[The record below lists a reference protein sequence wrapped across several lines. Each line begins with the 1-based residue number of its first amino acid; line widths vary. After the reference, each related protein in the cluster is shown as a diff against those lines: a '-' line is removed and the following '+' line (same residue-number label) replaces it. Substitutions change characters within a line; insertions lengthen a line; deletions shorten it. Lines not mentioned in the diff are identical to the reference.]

1 LKLIRFLMIL
11 VIASSIT
18 SGFVKSVS
26 ADQGFDLEN
35 VSYEYEFGK
44 TLSIT
49 ATVPQIE
56 NIKSISVSIQP
67 ENLQPRQI
75 NGEIGNDSQVN
86 ATFDL
91 QTNSI
96 SPFSR
101 VFFWFTAEL
110 QNGTMISSP
119 SYWFDYVD
127 NRFPW
132 KSNSSKLF
140 TVYWVFEDS
149 QYGQR
154 IQQIAKSGLERSTQL
169 LPVAPNI
176 PIEIYIYPDIT
187 SMKSIFPVD
196 SELWVNGKAILKANR
211 IIVVDQPPLDDFTD
225 LERLIPHETM
235 HLLQFHVLVSNYAY
249 APTWL
254 MEGLASQAELY
265 PDADK
270 ERVLSKAT
278 ETGRLTPLSTLCLG
292 ISQDP
297 EQANIDYAQS
307 ASLVRY
313 VKNTY
318 GNQSLLTMLQAA
330 SSGKDCS
337 SLVNSTLG
345 ISLQRL
351 EDDWLA
357 SVSSNAPVTTI
368 GQVSTFLWI
377 FIPGVLVVSGLILL
391 AVRRSRTKSKE
402 TKSE

>member
-1 LKLIRFLMIL
+1 MIL
-11 VIASSIT
+11 VIGSSIT
-18 SGFVKSVS
+18 SGFVRSVS

-44 TLSIT
+44 TLTIT

-67 ENLQPRQI
+67 ENLQSRQI
-75 NGEIGNDSQVN
+75 NGEIGNDSQVK

-91 QTNSI
+91 QTNSL

-110 QNGTMISSP
+110 QNGTMISSS

-127 NRFPW
+127 NRFSW

-154 IQQIAKSGLERSTQL
+154 IQQIAKAGLELSTQL

-176 PIEIYIYPDIT
+176 PIEIYIYPDIA
-187 SMKSIFPVD
+187 SMNSIFPID

-211 IIVVDQPPLDDFTD
+211 IIVVDQPPFDDFTD

-235 HLLQFHVLVSNYAY
+235 HLLQFYVLGSNYAY

-270 ERVLSKAT
+270 ERVLSKAI
-278 ETGRLTPLSTLCLG
+278 ETGRLTSLSTLCLG

-297 EQANIDYAQS
+297 EQAKIDYAQS
-307 ASLVRY
+307 ASLVHY
-313 VKNTY
+313 VKNTF

-345 ISLQRL
+345 VSLQRL

-357 SVSSNAPVTTI
+357 SVSGNSPVTTV
-368 GQVSTFLWI
+368 GQQNVFLWI
-377 FIPGVLVVSGLILL
+377 LIPGILAISGLILL